1 MEAWNLMAHILA
13 MDPQKTM
20 PFDPEAKMV
29 KSYPISK
36 QNTNLVIQI
45 SQR

>member
-36 QNTNLVIQI
+36 ILCTRIVRI
-45 SQR
+45 